1 MQKTRSLQRHNWCFF
16 SLVLSDGESHKN
28 FSPLQCSRAPQHAG
42 EVDQPSLPSGRAP
55 ALTHCTE
62 QRFTQQNTL
71 LSSNAGLCHFSGC
84 SEKEETALI
93 SVLLYFTHYI
103 YCFLLCS
110 FITNAYCALKLI
122 FSAVH
127 RSWNCFA
134 LLPYLRAQSLARLNC
149 SSFVIAFTFSYS
161 FSTRPALWLPDHPR
175 AP

>member
-1 MQKTRSLQRHNWCFF
+1 MQKTRSLQRHNRCFF
-16 SLVLSDGESHKN
+16 SLVLSDGWESQKLL
-28 FSPLQCSRAPQHAG
+28 SPAMQPCSPARRGGRSPA
-42 EVDQPSLPSGRAP
+42 LPGGRAP
-55 ALTHCTE
+55 ALTRCTE

-71 LSSNAGLCHFSGC
+71 LSSIAGLCHFSGC

-110 FITNAYCALKLI
+110 FITNAYYALKLI

-127 RSWNCFA
+127 RSWNSFA

-161 FSTRPALWLPDHPR
+161 LSTRPALWLPDRPR